1 MSYDISCIN
10 LKKKAKELIEES
22 CSDCLKFLPKLQSQF
37 NALCNCKITNVQKAS
52 LIILRAYFLLL
63 RDSIHLYT
71 LLSDVVMKIYNNYN
85 DLSKKEK
92 PQFIEIFKLFVKETN
107 AIVKIYDGAKS
118 ISSSLPT
125 VEKVDEKLL
134 ETMQQDIDN
143 NGGGDDNSGEE
154 KNIDNE
160 DLLGTNKDLLLNT
173 NNSLLFQ
180 KTTNNDK
187 SGSSESSGEGGDE
200 TNVTD
205 NFLNFF
211 NSVPK
216 TVISNQPKHNPFLT
230 SVESNPS
237 PQTGGSL
244 FTNNT
249 TPFGNI
255 NQINN
260 TNNTNNTSPF
270 DTFGQTNNNT
280 NNTSPFGNFGQTNNY
295 TGGTSLFG
303 TSQTIFG
310 TPTVYSTNNDPF
322 SSLLT
327 QNMTNNPPKKENN
340 PFGTTNTT
348 TTQTQ
353 QNNPFVSNT
362 NTQTTQQPKKTNN
375 PFL

>member
-1 MSYDISCIN
+1 M
-10 LKKKAKELIEES
+10 
-22 CSDCLKFLPKLQSQF
+22 
-37 NALCNCKITNVQKAS
+37 
-52 LIILRAYFLLL
+52 II
-63 RDSIHLYT
+63 
-71 LLSDVVMKIYNNYN
+71 
-85 DLSKKEK
+85 
-92 PQFIEIFKLFVKETN
+92 
-107 AIVKIYDGAKS
+107 
-118 ISSSLPT
+118 
-125 VEKVDEKLL
+125 VEKK
-134 ETMQQDIDN
+134 
-143 NGGGDDNSGEE
+143 

-327 QNMTNNPPKKENN
+327 QNMTNNPPKKKIIPSELQIQLPLKLNKITHLYQIQIPKQHNN
-340 PFGTTNTT
+340 PRRRVIPSYD
-348 TTQTQ
+348 QY
-353 QNNPFVSNT
+353 V
-362 NTQTTQQPKKTNN
+362 KT
-375 PFL
+375 LI